1 MSDAG
6 AQQQTLQ
13 SWLWTAKGYP
23 LNLPPAGFFLIAV
36 FVAFILVQAY
46 IAVSIAKREHL
57 RLDSE
62 QKDKDS

>member
-23 LNLPPAGFFLIAV
+23 LNLPPAGFFLIA
-36 FVAFILVQAY
+36 
-46 IAVSIAKREHL
+46 L
-57 RLDSE
+57 RRFRDTMASLR
-62 QKDKDS
+62 